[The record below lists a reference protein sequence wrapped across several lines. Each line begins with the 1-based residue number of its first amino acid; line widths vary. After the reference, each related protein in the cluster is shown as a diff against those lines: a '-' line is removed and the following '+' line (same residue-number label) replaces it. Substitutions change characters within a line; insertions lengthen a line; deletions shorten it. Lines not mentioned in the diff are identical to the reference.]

1 MNVLCIASIL
11 LGELLSVS
19 GDVKR
24 ELQLSQDDLAKMPR
38 ARATLSSHGQ
48 SIEYEG
54 VWLHEILARAGVPAG
69 DKLRGKALSSY
80 VLAEAKDG
88 YQILYSLAEVDPGLR
103 DGGVLVA
110 DMAAG
115 KTLDADQGPFRLI
128 VAGDKVPARSARMVL
143 RIRVVQLR
151 K

>member
-1 MNVLCIASIL
+1 MNVLCIASML

-19 GDVKR
+19 GDVRR
-24 ELQLSQDDLAKMPR
+24 ELQLSQEDLAKMPR
-38 ARATLSSHGQ
+38 ARVVLSSHGQ
-48 SIEYEG
+48 SVEYEG
-54 VWLHEILARAGVPAG
+54 VWLHEVLAQAGAPTG

-88 YQILYSLAEVDPGLR
+88 YQILYSLAEVDPGIR
-103 DGGVLVA
+103 EGGVLVA

-115 KTLDADQGPFRLI
+115 QALDADHGPFRLI

-143 RIRVVQLR
+143 RIKVVQLR

>member
-11 LGELLSVS
+11 LGELLSVG
-19 GDVKR
+19 GDVKQ
-24 ELQLSQDDLAKMPR
+24 ELRLRQEDLAGMPR
-38 ARATLSSHGQ
+38 GKVTLSSHGEKV
-48 SIEYEG
+48 EYEG
-54 VWLHEILARAGVPAG
+54 VWLHDILARAGVALG

-88 YQILYSLAEVDPGLR
+88 YQVLYSLAEVDPKFR

-115 KTLDADQGPFRLI
+115 KALDADHGPFRLI
-128 VAGDKVPARSARMVL
+128 VAGDKAPARSARMVL